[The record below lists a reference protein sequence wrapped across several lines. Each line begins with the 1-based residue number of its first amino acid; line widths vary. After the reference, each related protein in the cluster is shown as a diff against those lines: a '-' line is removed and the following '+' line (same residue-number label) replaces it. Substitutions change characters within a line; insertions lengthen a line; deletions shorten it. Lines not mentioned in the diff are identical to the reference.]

1 MNLEKINEL
10 FITYGLQVVYALLV
24 LLIGLR
30 VIKMIQ
36 KPLKKSFE
44 RSQIDDAVQKFLY
57 SITEVL
63 LKVILVTIIAG
74 MFGVEMT
81 SFIAVLGAA
90 GFAVGMALQG
100 SLSNFAGGVL
110 ILILKPFT
118 VGDFIEAQGYTGVV
132 KEIQIFYTHLL
143 TPDNKLVVIPNGALS
158 NASAVNYSVM
168 DTRRVDLAFGVGYE
182 TNMVEVKKTILSVIE
197 SQGSVLKD
205 PIPFIRLSEHG
216 DSALVYTVRVWCNAA
231 DYWDVYFDL
240 MENVKEAFDK
250 ANISIPYPHVEVVM
264 EKE

>member
-1 MNLEKINEL
+1 MSLENINEL
-10 FITYGLQVVYALLV
+10 FITYGLKAVYGLLI

-44 RSQIDDAVQKFLY
+44 KSQVDEAVQKFLY

-74 MFGVEMT
+74 MFGVQMT

-110 ILILKPFT
+110 IL
-118 VGDFIEAQGYTGVV
+118 
-132 KEIQIFYTHLL
+132 LL
-143 TPDNKLVVIPNGALS
+143 NI
-158 NASAVNYSVM
+158 YSWRLYRS
-168 DTRRVDLAFGVGYE
+168 TRVHR
-182 TNMVEVKKTILSVIE
+182 
-197 SQGSVLKD
+197 
-205 PIPFIRLSEHG
+205 
-216 DSALVYTVRVWCNAA
+216 CC
-231 DYWDVYFDL
+231 
-240 MENVKEAFDK
+240 
-250 ANISIPYPHVEVVM
+250 
-264 EKE
+264 

>member
-1 MNLEKINEL
+1 MSLENINEL
-10 FITYGLQVVYALLV
+10 FITYGLKAVYGLLI

-44 RSQIDDAVQKFLY
+44 KSQVDEAVQKFLY

-74 MFGVEMT
+74 MFGVQMT

-100 SLSNFAGGVL
+100 LYLTCWCVL
-110 ILILKPFT
+110 ILLLKPFT

-132 KEIQIFYTHLL
+132 KGNPNFLYTLIN
-143 TPDNKLVVIPNGALS
+143 T
-158 NASAVNYSVM
+158 
-168 DTRRVDLAFGVGYE
+168 
-182 TNMVEVKKTILSVIE
+182 
-197 SQGSVLKD
+197 
-205 PIPFIRLSEHG
+205 
-216 DSALVYTVRVWCNAA
+216 
-231 DYWDVYFDL
+231 
-240 MENVKEAFDK
+240 
-250 ANISIPYPHVEVVM
+250 
-264 EKE
+264 